1 MLSTCLFACWFLW
14 RGRQATANR
23 ALSLC
28 CFRPRARLLRSY
40 SRFNCIALS
49 ISLGTTTIGR
59 CLVSATV
66 AGIKP
71 IYCTSIRQQER
82 SCFRHLKLAMSQIIE
97 RSHHCSAC
105 LHTTSTRCQNRS
117 APICL
122 AERSPPGA
130 QACMCVLSPAKLP
143 FFFRPC
149 NPLPAFFARRVAKR
163 LQNATQ
169 KTCSLPFDTASD
181 ADWTNAI

>member
-23 ALSLC
+23 TLSLC
-28 CFRPRARLLRSY
+28 CFRPRARLLRFLF
-40 SRFNCIALS
+40 RFNCTALS

-59 CLVSATV
+59 CLVPATV

-122 AERSPPGA
+122 AEHSPPGV
-130 QACMCVLSPAKLP
+130 QACKCVIFLGKITA
-143 FFFRPC
+143 FFSSMQ
-149 NPLPAFFARRVAKR
+149 PLPAFFRKTHRKTYVKRHAKSM
-163 LQNATQ
+163 LT
-169 KTCSLPFDTASD
+169 PF
-181 ADWTNAI
+181 